1 MKMFLRLGVF
11 VFLGIAFM
19 LVVEALLMVNKRN
32 WRFIAAGGQ
41 AEYDIG
47 DPVQANICCRTCNRQ
62 LLSPLVH

>member
-19 LVVEALLMVNKRN
+19 LVGSTVHAQQEKLEGYT
-32 WRFIAAGGQ
+32 AGGQ

-47 DPVQANICCRTCNRQ
+47 DSVKVYICSRSCKGSYS
-62 LLSPLVH
+62 LH